1 MRKLIVAVLG
11 FSGFASSAFAA
22 NPLTADQLL
31 RSIQLSSQ
39 DYSRSEPDMSQ
50 SISGLRVA
58 TLGQTAQ
65 VTIDM
70 KADGMNMS
78 AKYLCAV
85 QGSDMSCHLQQ

>member
-1 MRKLIVAVLG
+1 MRKLAVAILG
-11 FSGFASSAFAA
+11 FTGLCSNAFAA

-31 RSIQLSSQ
+31 RSMQLSSI
-39 DYSRSEPDMSQ
+39 DYARAEPDMSK

-58 TLGQTAQ
+58 TVGQTAQ

-78 AKYLCAV
+78 AKYLCVV
-85 QGSDMSCHLQQ
+85 QGTDMACRPAQ